1 MLEPNLCTTMLLKS
15 WTGIAQCSPTTDV
28 GLKFEV
34 ACSTCCCCAYG
45 HTALPAET
53 LHFDSGRVVGAKCTL
68 VHPALLERNLEI
80 GPAIEALGSPPM
92 EGFLGRRPSSGS
104 CKLPRH

>member
-1 MLEPNLCTTMLLKS
+1 MHDNDVEVSLK
-15 WTGIAQCSPTTDV
+15 WLVQ
-28 GLKFEV
+28 LV
-34 ACSTCCCCAYG
+34 AVVPAYG

-53 LHFDSGRVVGAKCTL
+53 LHFDSGRVVGAKCTQ

-80 GPAIEALGSPPM
+80 GPAIEALGSPPK
-92 EGFLGRRPSSGS
+92 EGFLGGRPSSGS